1 MSDESPIPP
10 VPACAEAV
18 TGAAR
23 VIAQT
28 EIAQT
33 MAMAVQDASD
43 HLRDAFAV
51 ALAAQGSLLT
61 RLVKTGNS
69 DGADTLAAI
78 QLVVDQAQANLERVT
93 TLARQVLGGM
103 R

>member
-1 MSDESPIPP
+1 MSDAPSIPP
-10 VPACAEAV
+10 VAACAEAV
-18 TGAAR
+18 GDAAR

-51 ALAAQGSLLT
+51 ALAAQGSLLA
-61 RLVKTGNS
+61 RLVKTGS
-69 DGADTLAAI
+69 TDGADTLAAI